1 MTPRARATMVVA
13 GMFVLA
19 GCGSSAIDSQP
30 AADRQASA
38 SGGTTTSSSSSK
50 APGMDM
56 AAGESMSDMAGSGGS
71 RSGPGEPSADSRL
84 VCGPEIRRN
93 IGHLLALKPAPQGR
107 ATWRN
112 HVYTCTYPLPA
123 GPLVLAVTEA
133 ADVPAAHRA
142 FRDLRRAL
150 QPTQPLKGLAGLGL
164 PAFETRTGTAVFLK
178 DNMVLRVD
186 ATRLMSRGGAKA
198 VSRSDVAYEVATDV
212 MGCWAES

>member
-1 MTPRARATMVVA
+1 MTSRALATMLVA
-13 GMFVLA
+13 GLFVLA
-19 GCGSSAIDSQP
+19 GCGGTAIDSQP
-30 AADRQASA
+30 AASGPASA
-38 SGGTTTSSSSSK
+38 SGGASSSSSK

-56 AAGESMSDMAGSGGS
+56 AAGESMSDMAGPSGSG
-71 RSGPGEPSADSRL
+71 SGPGGPSADSRL

-93 IGHLLALKPAPQGR
+93 IGHLLALRPAPQGR
-107 ATWRN
+107 ATWRD
-112 HVYTCTYPLPA
+112 HVYTCSYPLPV
-123 GPLVLAVTEA
+123 GPLVLAVTES

-142 FRDLRRAL
+142 FRNMRRGL

-186 ATRLMSRGGAKA
+186 ATGLMLTGGAST
-198 VSRSDVAYEVATDV
+198 SRSDVAYEVATDV